1 MSCSRAAAGIGRY
14 FFLLQNVPFLL
25 FLGYNAH
32 FAPSVCMSA
41 FSIKVQQHNEEAEMN
56 MSAAKSIF
64 ASHVFRMFINS
75 SRFLH
80 GAREKQHVS

>member
-1 MSCSRAAAGIGRY
+1 M
-14 FFLLQNVPFLL
+14 PFLL

-56 MSAAKSIF
+56 MSVAKSFFCFFLRPKCSECLLIPAIF
-64 ASHVFRMFINS
+64 CTELENR
-75 SRFLH
+75 R
-80 GAREKQHVS
+80 VS

>member
-1 MSCSRAAAGIGRY
+1 M
-14 FFLLQNVPFLL
+14 PFLL

-56 MSAAKSIF
+56 MSGQIDLFFIYLFIF
-64 ASHVFRMFINS
+64 
-75 SRFLH
+75 
-80 GAREKQHVS
+80 